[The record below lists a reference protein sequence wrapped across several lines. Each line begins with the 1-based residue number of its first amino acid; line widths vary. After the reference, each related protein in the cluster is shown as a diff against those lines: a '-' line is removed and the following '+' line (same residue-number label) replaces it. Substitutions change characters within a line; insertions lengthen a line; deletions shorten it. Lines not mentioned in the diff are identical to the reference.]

1 MILNYFNNV
10 KGNHQGSSFLLP
22 AHGTGG
28 ARATI
33 NNYSPSSSEKF
44 LAKPESRRAKR
55 KGVWGKEFLPACR
68 SEAPPPCSFRAEVSK
83 KSFLFLLEEKIG
95 RPQNKKCEENFFAG
109 QRAKRAAAG
118 RSKFA
123 VRIFVKKGSD
133 FNQKV
138 PPIRIKMSVIKNDDE
153 YKTYE
158 KENYNNRRRNYF
170 NFDYC
175 RRSAKIYQF

>member
-109 QRAKRAAAG
+109 QRAKRAAVG

-123 VRIFVKKGSD
+123 VRIFVKKSSD
-133 FNQKV
+133 FVQKV
-138 PPIRIKMSVIKNDDE
+138 PPI
-153 YKTYE
+153 
-158 KENYNNRRRNYF
+158 YNFRV
-170 NFDYC
+170 FDV
-175 RRSAKIYQF
+175 K